1 MPALLSGKKEHL
13 LEIMATFSLGG
24 GVTPGAPGVYIN
36 ERAGVVANA
45 DIANFSTVYM
55 LVETPETVPVTV
67 FPYNTPTPVTSLN
80 DYFALVGGSVPE
92 SRIPLLSYNCVNEF
106 FQNAQVGD
114 LRVVRVGTP
123 DQIVEIEILPNGT
136 KQSNA
141 GLPSNFEAG
150 DVVYAQLVIN
160 GNRLVAGDGSTGYN
174 ADGEWLGVPVT
185 IPVDYIAGDEVN
197 NRRISS
203 AIATAIAEAIESNPS
218 VRSAV
223 YVRDFGLVTTINPLS
238 NSENAFVSIAAS
250 TFDANVSVVP
260 LVLPVGAQYVMMQ
273 NVYNIQNIV
282 GQQQNLERVP
292 QDYIQCINTAFDGQQ
307 DQGYLI
313 TPTAYAQFD
322 ADGRSAIGA
331 AAAEHCANNNYK
343 WMALADPGPFLVTD
357 VNKYSVY
364 TPHQPAANL
373 VTGLKYLVDNAMY
386 EWTGADVTY
395 DKLTYQALIASPTA
409 ETAVTQSKTATPVAA
424 GEKVGLLDSASFEV
438 DLIDNDTRVFLG
450 LQNNWPVSYQIQEV
464 TFSGA
469 TGDILSTIGED
480 GTIFVV
486 APPHDLTATGD
497 YSFNI
502 VFFALDASSAV
513 AVLNEVIAAGGSI
526 NLTTP
531 ANAVNFGGS
540 VGTCNLT
547 YVAPFYNLPQT
558 INGQTSNL
566 LQNITGAAQ
575 YVNTLHLPASI
586 QEATANYRLN
596 FVSRTILDPDASV
609 AGSTGPYT
617 GAAQITCVGHGLTN
631 GQKLYFTQ
639 PVKTNL
645 GANLFR
651 ATTKISEVLYYVKV
665 VDADTFSLAES
676 LTAYTSGAFVTI
688 PSGTSSLVSSPTIF
702 YTKVLGGEAT
712 SATLAELSVVP
723 FIRGRK
729 YGLNSGQI
737 ASEASVA
744 DAAPA
749 PATSN
754 PAVSVF
760 FNNSLTALGVGL
772 VSPFGEDPTA
782 GWLPE
787 LILTDPGS
795 PSTVLENWYCTPTV
809 DQNFASQA
817 FLVPAIDPILGG
829 EYDPSAATTTGP
841 LATLGSST
849 GGAGGSVGTY
859 NSVTATGGTG
869 TGAALNVV
877 KVASTTG
884 PIAALGT
891 RVPGSGS
898 IVSATPTYTN
908 TYTAVALNGGTGSA
922 ATGNVTVTQTAGVGP
937 IAALGA
943 PVAGA
948 GTVNVA
954 ANTYTNTYTGVA
966 LVGGSGS
973 AATAN
978 VTVTETAAV
987 GPLVVGTPSVGAITG
1002 GTGGTPGTYSGVT
1015 LNAVTGVGAGATA
1028 NIVVGVGGD
1037 VTGVTIVALGAD
1049 YEFGD
1054 SLDALSG
1061 DIGGVTGFSF
1071 LVDEV
1076 TLPVAVSA
1084 VALNAAGTG
1093 YAPSVALTI
1102 AAGTIGG
1109 VTGAGVALSTV
1120 TLPIAVSTVVLNG
1133 AGTGYTAGNSLTIS
1147 AGDIGGVTGSSVPVA
1162 TITAAVTVSTVTIA
1176 SPGAGVGYTAGD
1188 TLTVSGSLIGGGSNL
1203 TVPVATITPSIDGAV
1218 SAVTDYASAAG
1229 IANGSDGAFVQAKI
1243 AELTG
1248 VYFEV
1253 TANGTAPDAT
1263 TPVVVGD
1270 RIAVTYNGSAYDWV
1284 VVPAAGDL
1292 SAVGQPCYGSQV
1304 GLNFTPEVTPPS
1316 VLWRFDPIT
1325 STEIINDALRGVGFN
1340 GVPQAEFIEAGVDNV
1355 NRLYTDSQRYFQPFG
1370 FIAYYGPYIE
1380 NASGQWIPPS
1390 PYVTGIALRRYR
1402 AEGYQF
1408 PPAGVKYQLAD
1419 AVAAQIPINS
1429 AQQNLLNP
1437 EGCNAIRTLPGYPT
1451 SAVFVWG
1458 GRTRVNS
1465 ADAQQRLYQF
1475 VNTRVILN
1483 VVYGSLRN
1491 AFDSQ
1496 IFNVIDGF
1504 GVAFNQIISVGNSVL
1519 NQLYSRGALFGARPS
1534 DAFQVICDSRINPPA
1549 SLENGII
1556 NAKVFVTPVPTLER
1570 IQIDLIRVAIGQ
1582 MQNELNAQGLGTNN
1596 TGF

>member
-322 ADGRSAIGA
+322 ADGRAAIGA

-438 DLIDNDTRVFLG
+438 DSIVDDTMVVLDV
-450 LQNNWPVSYQIQEV
+450 QNYWPVSYQIQEV

-486 APPHDLTATGD
+486 APPYDLTATGD
-497 YSFNI
+497 YSFNN

-531 ANAVNFGGS
+531 VNAVDFGGS

-547 YVAPFYNLPQT
+547 YVVPFYNLPQT

-639 PVKTNL
+639 PVKTDL

-665 VDADTFSLAES
+665 IDADTFSLAES

-737 ASEASVA
+737 ASEAAVA
-744 DAAPA
+744 TAAPA
-749 PATSN
+749 PAASN
-754 PAVSVF
+754 PDVSLF

-772 VSPFGEDPTA
+772 VSPFGENPTA
-782 GWLPE
+782 GWLPK
-787 LILTDPGS
+787 LTLTAPGS
-795 PSTVLENWYCTPTV
+795 SSTTLGNWYCTPTV

-817 FLVPAIDPILGG
+817 FLVPSIDPISGG
-829 EYDPSAATTTGP
+829 DYEAATTAAAGVLDT
-841 LATLGSST
+841 ATLYVTST
-849 GGAGGSVGTY
+849 GLAASD
-859 NSVTATGGTG
+859 
-869 TGAALNVV
+869 TGADIQN
-877 KVASTTG
+877 
-884 PIAALGT
+884 
-891 RVPGSGS
+891 
-898 IVSATPTYTN
+898 
-908 TYTAVALNGGTGSA
+908 AVEKLVGVYF
-922 ATGNVTVTQTAGVGP
+922 NVTVAPAGSV
-937 IAALGA
+937 A
-943 PVAGA
+943 PDG
-948 GTVNVA
+948 
-954 ANTYTNTYTGVA
+954 
-966 LVGGSGS
+966 
-973 AATAN
+973 
-978 VTVTETAAV
+978 VTE
-987 GPLVVGTPSVGAITG
+987 
-1002 GTGGTPGTYSGVT
+1002 
-1015 LNAVTGVGAGATA
+1015 
-1028 NIVVGVGGD
+1028 
-1037 VTGVTIVALGAD
+1037 
-1049 YEFGD
+1049 
-1054 SLDALSG
+1054 
-1061 DIGGVTGFSF
+1061 
-1071 LVDEV
+1071 
-1076 TLPVAVSA
+1076 
-1084 VALNAAGTG
+1084 
-1093 YAPSVALTI
+1093 
-1102 AAGTIGG
+1102 
-1109 VTGAGVALSTV
+1109 
-1120 TLPIAVSTVVLNG
+1120 
-1133 AGTGYTAGNSLTIS
+1133 
-1147 AGDIGGVTGSSVPVA
+1147 
-1162 TITAAVTVSTVTIA
+1162 
-1176 SPGAGVGYTAGD
+1176 
-1188 TLTVSGSLIGGGSNL
+1188 
-1203 TVPVATITPSIDGAV
+1203 
-1218 SAVTDYASAAG
+1218 
-1229 IANGSDGAFVQAKI
+1229 
-1243 AELTG
+1243 
-1248 VYFEV
+1248 
-1253 TANGTAPDAT
+1253 
-1263 TPVVVGD
+1263 VVVGD
-1270 RIAVTYNGSAYDWV
+1270 RIAVTYNGTAYDWV
-1284 VVPAAGDL
+1284 VVSATGDL
-1292 SAVGQPCYGSQV
+1292 TAVGQPCYGSQV

-1316 VLWRFDPIT
+1316 ALWRFDPIT

-1408 PPAGVKYQLAD
+1408 PPAGVKYQLSD

-1437 EGCNAIRTLPGYPT
+1437 DGCNAIRTLPGYPT